1 MKQSVARLLVLD
13 DEESVGQT
21 MGLVAEHI
29 GFEVRCVQT
38 PEAFFDLICDF
49 NPTHVAIDLILPGMD
64 GVEVLRRLASTEFKA
79 AIILISGMG
88 QKVLESAQ
96 ATAAERGLNVLGV
109 VPKPFRPAELRRL
122 LRVTLPAFLPVR
134 HGPRIPTAEAVRR
147 AVLDGHI
154 SIVAQPKVELATGR
168 VVGAEVL
175 GRWVDPHLGDVS
187 PDIFVPLAESNGLMH
202 DLSMLTLDRALTWFA
217 KSPLN
222 AAGGTIAINLSTTCL
237 SDVSL
242 ADRFQAACKVAG
254 VQPDRLILE
263 ITESTAMDRTAD
275 TFDTLTRLRLK
286 GFHLSVDDFG
296 TGYSSLAQLAR
307 LPLSEL
313 KIDQTFVN
321 NLISSDDARKI
332 VDATIRLA
340 RGMGLVSVAE
350 GVEDAVVM
358 NQLRLLGCDLAQGY
372 FISHPLTTDA
382 FDLWFEEQAK
392 TYPHD

>member
-13 DEESVGQT
+13 DEEAVGQT
-21 MGLVAEHI
+21 LALVAEDL

-38 PEAFFDLICDF
+38 PEDFFDRVSDF
-49 NPTHVAIDLILPGMD
+49 NPSHVAIDLILPGMD
-64 GVEVLRRLASTEFKA
+64 GIEVLRRLATHDFAA

-109 VPKPFRPAELRRL
+109 LPKPFKSAELKRL
-122 LRVTLPAFLPVR
+122 FGKTMPVQAPAR
-134 HGPRIPTAEAVRR
+134 AGPRIPTPEEVRR
-147 AVLDGHI
+147 AILSGHI
-154 SIVAQPKVELATGR
+154 SIVAQPKVNLGTLE

-175 GRWVDPHLGDVS
+175 GRWIDSNLGDVA
-187 PDIFVPLAESNGLMH
+187 PDVFVAVAEANGLMH

-217 KSPLN
+217 NSPLN
-222 AAGGTIAINLSTTCL
+222 ESGGTVAVNLSTTCL
-237 SDVSL
+237 TDVAL
-242 ADRFQAACKVAG
+242 ADRFKAACDIAKV
-254 VQPDRLILE
+254 PTEKLILE

-275 TFDTLTRLRLK
+275 VFDTLTRLRLK

-313 KIDQTFVN
+313 KIDRSFINQMVH
-321 NLISSDDARKI
+321 SDDARKI

-340 RGMGLVSVAE
+340 RGMGLTSVAE
-350 GVEDAVVM
+350 GVEDAQVLSQV
-358 NQLRLLGCDLAQGY
+358 QRLGCDLAQGY
-372 FISHPLTTDA
+372 FLSRPLTTDV
-382 FDLWFEEQAK
+382 FDVWLRQRQQLA
-392 TYPHD
+392 

>member
-13 DEESVGQT
+13 DEEAVGQT
-21 MGLVAEHI
+21 LALVAEDL

-38 PEAFFDLICDF
+38 PEDFFDRVSDF
-49 NPTHVAIDLILPGMD
+49 NPSHVAIDLILPGMD
-64 GVEVLRRLASTEFKA
+64 GIEVLRRLATHDFAA

-109 VPKPFRPAELRRL
+109 LPKPFKSAELKRL
-122 LRVTLPAFLPVR
+122 FGKTMPVQAPAR
-134 HGPRIPTAEAVRR
+134 AGPRIPTPEEVRR
-147 AVLDGHI
+147 AILSGHI
-154 SIVAQPKVELATGR
+154 SIVAQPKVNLATLE

-175 GRWVDPHLGDVS
+175 GRWIDSNLGDVA
-187 PDIFVPLAESNGLMH
+187 PDVFVAVAEASGLMH

-217 KSPLN
+217 NSPLN
-222 AAGGTIAINLSTTCL
+222 ESGGTVAVNLSTTCL
-237 SDVSL
+237 TDVAL
-242 ADRFQAACKVAG
+242 ADRFKAACDVAKV
-254 VQPDRLILE
+254 PTEKLILE

-275 TFDTLTRLRLK
+275 VFDTLTRLRLK

-313 KIDQTFVN
+313 KIDRSFINQMVH
-321 NLISSDDARKI
+321 SDDARKI

-340 RGMGLVSVAE
+340 RGMGLTSVAE
-350 GVEDAVVM
+350 GVEDAQVLS
-358 NQLRLLGCDLAQGY
+358 QLQRLGCDLAQGY
-372 FISHPLTTDA
+372 FLSRPVTTDV
-382 FDLWFEEQAK
+382 FDVWLRQRQQLA
-392 TYPHD
+392 